1 MWVCALFFGTF
12 VNAATLKTKVSP
24 VQKVIELLDDLSG
37 KVKADL
43 QKEGYLMDEYT
54 KWCDSESN
62 EKEDAVAEAG
72 RTINELKATIEESSG
87 SISAL
92 TGEIEDLAGKIS
104 ATEAD
109 LANATNIRTSE
120 KAAFDAT
127 EKELVET
134 QDSLERAL
142 VMIKRNMGFMQGKSH
157 KQNMD
162 NLVASLRTIVDASWI
177 STDEKAKVQQLLQTE
192 DSDEDLTL
200 TAQPQAATSAYESH
214 DGGIL
219 GTLTELKNKAE
230 ESLSK
235 ERKTEMEAQHAYELL
250 KQSIEMELSGMQK
263 RMSAAT
269 NERSSTEE
277 TMHAASAELEETK
290 TSKSAD
296 EAYLADLKMDCAAKS
311 TEWAERQK
319 SVADELAAVAKA
331 KEVLSSGVSVLL
343 QVQRSVDDPDAEKR
357 QRVTTIL
364 RNLAQEGHI
373 YALSQLASEAA
384 QDPFAK
390 VKGLIESMID
400 RLMREAA
407 EESDQKMFCDTEMAK
422 SRGKQKDLAARAD
435 MHSVRIEKTEAG
447 KAKLKEAISTLTT
460 EISEID
466 AGMKE
471 ATDLRMQQKTEF
483 DASSA
488 EYKQSADAVAN
499 AIQVLQAYYS
509 SGSFVQTGQAPVLG
523 GARTDIGSTIISML
537 EVAES
542 DFTQLLSE
550 ATAAETAASTAFEKL
565 SLKNKFARAAK
576 IEEVKGK
583 TSELKTLEMNLLNYK
598 EDRET
603 TGKELDAV
611 LAYLDKLK
619 PQCETKVVS
628 FGERKA
634 RREADIA
641 GLKEALAILSD

>member
-109 LANATNIRTSE
+109 LANATGIRTSE

-373 YALSQLASEAA
+373 YPLSQLASEAA

>member
-400 RLMREAA
+400 RLMSEAA